1 MRITNT
7 TTKQQDPGSEEAL
20 EQQFGEINNILTLL
34 VQNQHDIMVQLL
46 SAKTLTEEKEVTIIT
61 YNNNMENED
70 RRK

>member
-20 EQQFGEINNILTLL
+20 EQQFGKINNILTLL